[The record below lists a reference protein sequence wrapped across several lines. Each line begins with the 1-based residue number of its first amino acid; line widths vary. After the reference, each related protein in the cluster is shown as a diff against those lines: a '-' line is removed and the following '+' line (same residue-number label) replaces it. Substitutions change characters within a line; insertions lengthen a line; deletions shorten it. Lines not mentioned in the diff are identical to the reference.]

1 MTTANNR
8 NIHLEVQD
16 DLEARIAQLEAAQKE
31 LKRLKAERKASLRIK
46 VSPKGAVSVYGLNS
60 RYPLTLYA
68 NQWERLIDEMIDTNA
83 IADFISE
90 NHEGLARK

>member
-1 MTTANNR
+1 MTTTSRNNIL
-8 NIHLEVQD
+8 NMQT
-16 DLEARIAQLEAAQKE
+16 DLEARIQQLEAANAE

-46 VSPKGAVSVYGLNS
+46 ISPKGAVSVYGLNS
-60 RYPLTLYA
+60 RFPLTLYA

-90 NHEGLARK
+90 NDSELARK